1 MGELVLLSLLILMIT
16 CQGRCHNQIGLC
28 VILPAPANLQ
38 GGRLLIIP
46 PLTMSKDKAS
56 NQLNPL
62 SFSKCSTCVNIKL
75 SDLVTGHWSY
85 GPLVL
90 RAIGPTGHW
99 SYRPL
104 VLRVIGPTGHWSY
117 GPLVLQAIGPPGH
130 WSYGPLVLQAIGPP
144 GHWSYG
150 PLVLQ
155 AIGPPGHWSYGP
167 LVLRVI
173 GPTGH

>member
-16 CQGRCHNQIGLC
+16 CQGRCHNQIC

-99 SYRPL
+99 SSGLLVLRAIGPTGHWSYRPLVLRAIGPTDHWSYRPL

-117 GPLVLQAIGPPGH
+117 GL
-130 WSYGPLVLQAIGPP
+130 
-144 GHWSYG
+144 
-150 PLVLQ
+150 
-155 AIGPPGHWSYGP
+155 
-167 LVLRVI
+167 LVLRAI
-173 GPTGH
+173 SPTAGNNLSGQLNQCWVDVEPTS